1 MGIITM
7 NLVSSRMSASREDSG
22 KFGFF
27 GGIWPRLLRSGSD
40 IAMNTHNLDSS
51 YRRDSSRRKNC

>member
-1 MGIITM
+1 M